1 MDFIYNNHILVKH
14 LTKGRFRVTMQKD
27 NTYISIVSNKYSYG
41 GDMGLFEV
49 LVTRDDV
56 EVQHLGFCTFE
67 DVQEAIVNNFS
78 F

>member
-1 MDFIYNNHILVKH
+1 MDFIYNNHILVMDTRAGH
-14 LTKGRFRVTMQKD
+14 FRVTMQKD
-27 NTYISIVSNKYSYG
+27 GAYISIVSNKYSYG
-41 GDMGLFEV
+41 GDMGLYEV
-49 LVTRDDV
+49 LVTHNDV